1 MSDLTLVIGNKN
13 YSSWSLRPW
22 LAMTMAGLA
31 FREVVIP
38 LRQPE
43 SIDAIA
49 RHSPSG
55 KVPVLCDGP
64 LAVWESIAILEYVA
78 ELAPA
83 AQLWPADAAA
93 RALARAVAAEM
104 HAGFA
109 ALRSHLPMNVR
120 ARRLGREITP
130 TVAGDIERICAIWR
144 DCRARFA
151 GDGPFLFGRFS
162 NADAMY
168 APVVS
173 RFATYGVA
181 VDAACRGYCETILGL
196 AAMRAWTEA
205 AAAEPW
211 IMANNEVD

>member
-1 MSDLTLVIGNKN
+1 LSDLTLVIGNKN

-22 LAMTMAGLA
+22 LAMTMAGLD

-43 SIDAIA
+43 TAAAIA
-49 RHSPSG
+49 RYSPSG
-55 KVPVLCDGP
+55 KVPVLCHGT
-64 LAVWESIAILEYVA
+64 LTVWESIAILEYAA

-83 AQLWPADAAA
+83 AQLWPADPAA

-109 ALRSHLPMNVR
+109 ALRSQMPMNVR
-120 ARRLGREITP
+120 ARRLGREIAAA
-130 TVAGDIERICAIWR
+130 VAGDIDRICAIWR
-144 DCRARFA
+144 HCRDRFA
-151 GDGPFLFGRFS
+151 CDGPFLFGRFS

-181 VDAACRGYCETILGL
+181 VDALCREYCEAILGL
-196 AAMRAWTEA
+196 APMQAWTDA
-205 AAAEPW
+205 AAVEPW
-211 IMANNEVD
+211 IMANNELD

>member
-43 SIDAIA
+43 SAEAIA
-49 RHSPSG
+49 RYSPSG
-55 KVPVLCDGP
+55 KVPVLWDGA
-64 LAVWESIAILEYVA
+64 LAICESIAILEYAA
-78 ELAPA
+78 ELAAA
-83 AQLWPADAAA
+83 AQLWPADASARAAA
-93 RALARAVAAEM
+93 RAVSAEM

-120 ARRLGREITP
+120 ARRVGRGLTP
-130 TVAGDIERICAIWR
+130 AAAGDIARICAIWR
-144 DCRARFA
+144 ECRQRFA

-162 NADAMY
+162 NADSMY

-173 RFATYGVA
+173 RFATYGVELDA
-181 VDAACRGYCETILGL
+181 VCRSYCETILGL
-196 AAMRAWTEA
+196 AAMRAWAAA